1 MWHILF
7 IADARLFSRDNAQHM
22 FDCFCEVVIPT
33 KADEKPWIVQK
44 FPDSYQNEETLKM
57 VPQFTFPCD
66 FER

>member
-1 MWHILF
+1 MF
-7 IADARLFSRDNAQHM
+7 NVFPYSPDRDNAQHV